1 MSAPVQVPGEPGPA
15 DAGHPPAGA
24 AEIHHDHRD
33 VSGGWLRPA
42 VFGVMDGLVSN
53 VALVAGVAGS
63 GASPAT
69 VAVAGLAGLVG
80 GALSMAS
87 GEYVSVRSEREL
99 VEAEIAVEQREVAER
114 PEAEM
119 LELAG
124 LYRSR
129 GVDADLA
136 RQVAE
141 QLSAEPE
148 QAWRVHVRE
157 ELGVDPDGLSSPWVA
172 AGASL
177 TAFSVGAA
185 VPLLPYLLGAQTLVL
200 AAVLTVVALAL
211 AGALT
216 SRFTSR
222 GVAWSA
228 GRQVLVGGIAAAATF
243 GAGSLLGPLLEA
255 WLA

>member
-1 MSAPVQVPGEPGPA
+1 MSAPVQAPGEPGPV
-15 DAGHPPAGA
+15 PPGPP
-24 AEIHHDHRD
+24 EVHHEHRD
-33 VSGGWLRPA
+33 VAGGWLRPA

-63 GASPAT
+63 GASPGT

-80 GALSMAS
+80 GALSMSS

-99 VEAEIAVEQREVAER
+99 VEAEMEVEKREVSSN
-114 PEAEM
+114 PEAEVA
-119 LELAG
+119 ELAG

-129 GVDADLA
+129 GVDPDLA
-136 RQVAE
+136 LAVAE
-141 QLSAEPE
+141 QLSADPE

-157 ELGVDPDGLSSPWVA
+157 ELGVDPDGLSSPWTA

-177 TAFSVGAA
+177 AAFSVGAA
-185 VPLLPYLLGAQTLVL
+185 VPLLPYLLGAQTVL
-200 AAVLTVVALAL
+200 LAVVLTVVALGA

-222 GVAWSA
+222 GVVWTA
-228 GRQVLVGGIAAAATF
+228 GRQVLVGGLSAAATF
-243 GAGSLLGPLLEA
+243 GAGSLLGPLLQS
-255 WLA
+255 WLG